1 MLRELGLV
9 LALVAAPFSAQIAN
23 PLNAGG
29 ISPEESDAAAALESG
44 ENVTVDRESWVTL
57 SPSEVVAGGTLRVEG
72 VCRYLSQS
80 ANWLQISYKI
90 PQSTRERQFFDNY
103 VFDPDGGF
111 SVDVPIPL
119 DAEPGTYELT
129 WMCISDDVVF
139 GYPED
144 SNPTFVVLP
153 NPDAPSPS
161 ASVST
166 SVSVS
171 PTVASPVPSMGQ
183 PLPSSVSPSAFAPS
197 SSAASP
203 SARPE
208 GPSGERLAAT
218 GSASGSS
225 GSLIPFA
232 VVSIATGLA
241 LFSHRRRHANG

>member
-72 VCRYLSQS
+72 VCRYLYQS
-80 ANWLQISYKI
+80 AGRLKLGYEKLKST
-90 PQSTRERQFFDNY
+90 QSTYWIDNY

-129 WMCISDDVVF
+129 WMCITDDVVF

-171 PTVASPVPSMGQ
+171 PTVASPVPSTGQ

-197 SSAASP
+197 SSTASP
-203 SARPE
+203 SARPA
-208 GPSGERLAAT
+208 GPSEGLAAT

-241 LFSHRRRHANG
+241 LFTHRRRHANG